1 MLTPNN
7 SRITHYIP
15 SQNSRLRRRSST
27 HNIRN
32 RSVRWS
38 RRDIDTSRQLIKH
51 TVDRLVDQGRTGGA
65 RGGEVLRVCFCEGGT
80 VGDGAVVG
88 VGALGDGGGEDG
100 VVPAVE
106 EVAVEAVA

>member
-38 RRDIDTSRQLIKH
+38 RRDINTSRQLIKH